1 MEVKVTQAEVPG
13 LFKLRTLTIASGEKV
28 LIQGPSG
35 LGKTTLLHL
44 IGGIL
49 KPSSGEVRVGGQH
62 LYDMG
67 DGELSRFRREKI
79 GIIYQKLNLIEHLS
93 VRENLELLR
102 KSSGSNG
109 AAGISHETTSQ
120 ILSSLGLGEIA
131 DRWASVLS
139 LGEQQR
145 VAVGRVLLQKPELI
159 LADEPTSSLDRPNAD
174 KVMELL
180 RRASQGKTLIAVSH
194 DERVEKH
201 FDRVLSLKEI
211 LS

>member
-13 LFKLRTLTIASGEKV
+13 LFKLRQLQIANGEKV

-49 KPSSGEVRVGGQH
+49 RPASGEVRVNGVH
-62 LYDMG
+62 LYDMT

-79 GIIYQKLNLIEHLS
+79 GIVYQKLNLIEHLS

-102 KSSGSNG
+102 KSSNANDAS
-109 AAGISHETTSQ
+109 A
-120 ILSSLGLGEIA
+120 ILSELGLGGIA

-174 KVMELL
+174 KVMSLL
-180 RRASQGKTLIAVSH
+180 RQASEGKTLIAVSH
-194 DERVEKH
+194 DERVEKY